1 MNFLKRAWS
10 WFDDRTGLGG
20 AIGPIAKHAVPPNS
34 ASWFYVFGSAT
45 LFAFMLQVATGVTL
59 AFMYV
64 PSAGEAYQSLQFITD
79 QTTLG
84 RIVRGMHNWG
94 ASAMIL
100 LVGVHMI
107 RVYMTASYKFPREMH
122 WITGVVLLALT
133 VVMGF
138 TGQVVRWDQTAV
150 WSTIVASEQAGRIP
164 FIGTWVADFII
175 GGKTIGGTTLSRMF
189 AYHVFIIPA
198 LLFLFIGFHL
208 YLVIKNGISE
218 FPKAGEPVDPATYR
232 EKYESM
238 VKREGIPFWPDA
250 AWRDMVF
257 GFIVIT
263 TVLLIAIIIGP
274 PALGPPPNPSNID
287 ALPVPDWYFI
297 FYFAFLALTPPELE
311 TYLMVLGPLL
321 VGLLLFCL
329 PFISHRGERSPLRRP
344 WAVAIVALTVASISG
359 LWAIG
364 ITSPWSPR
372 FHAEPLTAQI
382 IGTESGPV
390 YRGGMGFNEKG
401 CLYCHTIDG
410 HGGERGPNLTDIG
423 DRLSANELT
432 WRIMNGGL
440 NMPGFGGTLTNQEL
454 SDLVIFLKTR
464 TKENSNHLPSPEGGD

>member
-1 MNFLKRAWS
+1 MESLRRAWL
-10 WFDDRTGLGG
+10 WFDDRTGLGS
-20 AIGPIAKHAVPPNS
+20 AIGPIARHAVPPNS

-45 LFAFMLQVATGVTL
+45 LFAFILQVATGVTL

-64 PSAGEAYQSLQFITD
+64 PASGDAYQSLQFITN
-79 QTTLG
+79 QTTFG

-100 LVGVHMI
+100 LVGIHMI
-107 RVYMTASYKFPREMH
+107 RVYMTAAYKFPREMH

-150 WSTIVASEQAGRIP
+150 WSTIVASEMAGRIP
-164 FIGTWVADFII
+164 FIGAWVADFLI
-175 GGKTIGGTTLSRMF
+175 GGGTVGGTTLSRMF

-198 LLFLFIGFHL
+198 LLFVFIGFHL

-218 FPKAGEPVDPATYR
+218 FPKAGEPVDPNTYR
-232 EKYESM
+232 EKYEEM
-238 VKREGIPFWPDA
+238 VKSKGVPFWPDA

-263 TVLLIAIIIGP
+263 TILLIALVIGP
-274 PALGPPPNPSNID
+274 PDLGPPPNPSNID
-287 ALPVPDWYFI
+287 ALPVPDWYFV
-297 FYFAFLALTPPELE
+297 FYFAFLALMPPSME
-311 TYLMVLGPLL
+311 TYLMVFGPL
-321 VGLLLFCL
+321 VIALLLFCL
-329 PFISHRGERSPLRRP
+329 PFISNRGERSPLRRP
-344 WAVAIVALTVASISG
+344 WAVAIVALTIASISG

-364 ITSPWSPR
+364 ISSPWSPH
-372 FHAEPLTAQI
+372 FHAKPLTAKL
-382 IGTESGPV
+382 IGADSGPI
-390 YRGGMGFNEKG
+390 YRGGMDFNEMG

-410 HGGERGPNLTDIG
+410 HGGQRGPDLSYIG
-423 DRLSANELT
+423 DKLSADELT

-440 NMPGFGGTLTNQEL
+440 NMPGFGGSISNQQL
-454 SDLVIFLKTR
+454 SDIVTFLKSR
-464 TKENSNHLPSPEGGD
+464 TEH